1 MAKSNG
7 YCNIDDCP
15 LYYEI
20 TGNGDVIVFLHG
32 NGGSGKEF
40 EKNINDFKT
49 DYCCITIDMRLQ
61 GRSSKKTKKE
71 LTYKL
76 FADDVIKVLDN
87 LNIEKFS
94 VIGFSDGAI
103 TALYLAQKNE
113 DRLKKMILIGANYN
127 VTGLKRMYVII
138 MKSLRLF
145 YRMLCFIPF
154 FKRQYKLFSLMTKYP
169 NFTVQDL
176 KKINI
181 PALVMAGQ
189 YDMIKDEHTRTLAKC
204 LDAKLEII
212 ENQGHFWHAQK
223 SIVLKEKVYKF
234 LRA

>member
-1 MAKSNG
+1 MTKSNG
-7 YCNIDDCP
+7 CYNIDDCS

-20 TGNGDVIVFLHG
+20 TGSGDVIVFLHG

-40 EKNINDFKT
+40 EKNIDDFKT

-61 GRSSKKTKKE
+61 GQSSKKTSKE
-71 LTYKL
+71 LTYEL

-87 LNIEKFS
+87 LKIDNFS

-103 TALYLAQKNE
+103 TALYLAQKYPN
-113 DRLKKMILIGANYN
+113 RLKKMILIGANYN
-127 VTGLKRMYVII
+127 VSGMKHKYVIV
-138 MKSLRLF
+138 MKLLKLF
-145 YRMLCFIPF
+145 YRILCFIPF
-154 FKRQYKLFSLMTKYP
+154 FRRQYKLFSLMTKYP

-176 KKINI
+176 EKINI

-189 YDMIKDEHTRTLAKC
+189 YDMIKGEHTHTLANC

-212 ENQGHFWHAQK
+212 EKQGHFWHVK
-223 SIVLKEKVYKF
+223 ENKILKDKAYVFFK
-234 LRA
+234 